1 MRSAGGACE
10 CGTPAQTIIDPE
22 IGSHHHPRFVPIA
35 ILLHSF
41 IHKAA
46 DASHN
51 GFRFIRPPPNATKNK
66 PCPSGCYHVMRPH
79 KGRVS
84 ELWIQRWRS
93 LRALDAVRGI
103 REGSRNLDI
112 CYLIRRTC
120 LNILRQVTFDFRIVV
135 LMRHHRFHGRAIRG
149 FLTGR

>member
-1 MRSAGGACE
+1 MANQIGGQGGEDRLTTGREVEVRLFMRLSSEFMRSAGG

-51 GFRFIRPPPNATKNK
+51 GFRFIRPLPNATKNK
-66 PCPSGCYHVMRPH
+66 ICPSGSYHVMKPC

-84 ELWIQRWRS
+84 ELWI
-93 LRALDAVRGI
+93 
-103 REGSRNLDI
+103 
-112 CYLIRRTC
+112 RR
-120 LNILRQVTFDFRIVV
+120 
-135 LMRHHRFHGRAIRG
+135 
-149 FLTGR
+149 